1 MKREHGTIKNYV
13 IGFVLSLVFT
23 LIPYFL
29 AINRVMTGEMLFGT
43 IITFALLQ
51 AGIQLLFFLH
61 LGRERNPRWQSG
73 FLLVTAGG
81 LFVVTVGTT
90 WILYHLHTNMAPTA
104 EALQL
109 AQDEGIAQV
118 GDKKTGACDET
129 YVMHQVT
136 IKDDVASP
144 SHIDARLCDT
154 IVFTNE
160 DDVSRYIAFGA
171 HENHEDYGGTE
182 GLPLKKGQSQLL
194 ILNQSGEHTFHDHLH
209 DEMTGDFDVRP

>member
-1 MKREHGTIKNYV
+1 MKREHGTIRNYV

-29 AINRVMTGEMLFGT
+29 AVNHLLIGLVLFIT
-43 IITFALLQ
+43 ILAFALVQ

-73 FLLVTAGG
+73 FLMVTAGG
-81 LFVVTVGTT
+81 LFVVTVGTS

-109 AQDEGIAQV
+109 AQDEGIAQI

-129 YVMHQVT
+129 YTVHTVT
-136 IKDDVASP
+136 IKQNIANP
-144 SHIDARLCDT
+144 SHIDARLCDE
-154 IVFTNE
+154 IVFTN
-160 DDVSRYIAFGA
+160 DDNTSRDIAFGA
-171 HENHEDYGGTE
+171 PNKPVPYGGVND
-182 GLPLKKGQSQLL
+182 LPLAKGQSQML
-194 ILNQSGEHTFHDHLH
+194 ILNQTGTQSFHDHLN
-209 DEMTGDFDVRP
+209 DEATGDFIVTP